1 MDELQAT
8 LIREL
13 HCGILE
19 DSPSAFRNRQDDDD
33 TCLPAEWARAS
44 ILIRI
49 NSLASGSSGVR
60 VSLVENMI
68 GLLANNITPRI
79 PLRGSISASGDLMPL
94 AYIAGTL
101 EGKST
106 LKVWTGKP
114 HNHVMTA
121 KVALAEASISP
132 ISLGP
137 KEGLA
142 IVNGTA
148 VSTGVA
154 VLAVHDANNL
164 IAMSQILTAMSVE
177 ALCGTEESFDA
188 FFSKVRPHPG
198 QTEVASNLRGFLDGS
213 KLTQPNHGLGVGNL
227 RQDRYATR
235 TAPQWLGPVLEDL
248 VLATAQVTIES
259 NSVTDNPLI
268 DAGCTPGGQPRVLH
282 GGNFQA
288 KTITSAMEKIRQALQ
303 SVGQMLFA
311 QCTEILNPKLNYG
324 LPPSLAVDEP
334 SKSYLLKPIDIMVAS
349 LQSELGFLANPA
361 GTHVQAAEM
370 GNQQLNSL
378 GLISARYTHTAL
390 DVLAQMAAAHLF
402 VLCQALDLRA
412 LNRKFLEAFKPRFEQ
427 HTSQTMSRAEAPK
440 SVAKEEPDTSCF
452 CQRDAGTTSKILGSS
467 TIPVVTSQD
476 YSPELF
482 TEDAELPLNGHT
494 GGLYQALWNEFEKQ
508 LDQTSTLD
516 SSQRFG
522 TIFRSLQ
529 PIVIDHTANNLTAGM
544 VQQWTMT
551 CADCAREVFL
561 STRDAY
567 FQNADAKPYLGKASR
582 RMYQYIRDTLGI
594 PFLHTA
600 LLLGQSKADNI
611 SEINKDIVVN
621 GEGSHESTAFTTG
634 DLLTRIYESIMSGD
648 LYAPVMECL
657 AEVWWKEKQAA

>member
-1 MDELQAT
+1 M
-8 LIREL
+8 
-13 HCGILE
+13 
-19 DSPSAFRNRQDDDD
+19 
-33 TCLPAEWARAS
+33 
-44 ILIRI
+44 
-49 NSLASGSSGVR
+49 
-60 VSLVENMI
+60 SLVENMI
-68 GLLANNITPRI
+68 RLLANNITPRI

-94 AYIAGTL
+94 SYIAGTL

-106 LKVWTGKP
+106 VKVWTGKS
-114 HNHVMTA
+114 HDHITTA
-121 KVALAEASISP
+121 KTALAEASIPP

-164 IAMSQILTAMSVE
+164 VALSQILTAMSVE

-198 QTEVASNLRGFLDGS
+198 QIEVASNLRGFLDGS
-213 KLTQPNHGLGVGNL
+213 KLTQENHGLEVGNL

-248 VLATAQVTIES
+248 VLATTQVTIEC

-268 DAGCTPGGQPRVLH
+268 GDEYTPGGQPRVLH

-288 KTITSAMEKIRQALQ
+288 KTITSAMEKTRQALQ

-311 QCTEILNPKLNYG
+311 QCTEVLNPKLNYG

-334 SKSYLLKPIDIMVAS
+334 SKSYLLKGVDIMVAS
-349 LQSELGFLANPA
+349 LQSELGFLANSA

-390 DVLAQMAAAHLF
+390 DVLSQMAAAHLF

-412 LNRKFLEAFKPRFEQ
+412 LNRKFLEAFKPRLAQLTFQ
-427 HTSQTMSRAEAPK
+427 ALPYAEAPK
-440 SVAKEEPDTSCF
+440 SVIKEEPNALSSSKH
-452 CQRDAGTTSKILGSS
+452 DAGTTNEIPGSS
-467 TIPVVTSQD
+467 TIPVAASQD
-476 YSPELF
+476 YPPELF
-482 TEDAELPLNGHT
+482 TEDAKLPSDGHT
-494 GGLYQALWNEFEKQ
+494 DGLYQALWSGFEKQ
-508 LDQTSTLD
+508 LEHTTTLD
-516 SSQRFG
+516 SSQRFN

-529 PIVIDHTANNLTAGM
+529 PIAIDHTANNLTAGAI
-544 VQQWTMT
+544 QQWTKT
-551 CADCAREVFL
+551 CAECARGVYL

-567 FQNADAKPYLGKASR
+567 LQNADAKPYLGKASR
-582 RMYQYIRDTLGI
+582 RMYQYIRETLDI

-600 LLLGQSKADNI
+600 LLLGQSKPDETIEVNG
-611 SEINKDIVVN
+611 NGRMN
-621 GEGSHESTAFTTG
+621 GEGTDRPAAFTTG
-634 DLLTRIYESIMSGD
+634 DLITRIYEAIMSGD
-648 LYAPVMECL
+648 LYAPVMECF
-657 AEVWWKEKQAA
+657 AEVWSKEK